1 MKKKR
6 KNGFTLLE
14 MLIVLGIIA
23 VLFLLFIPNIIKQSD
38 NIQGT
43 EKETITN
50 VVKTQR
56 ELYTLEKNEKP
67 TSLDMMYQE
76 KYLTKKQFE
85 KAQKLSIPVD
95 VE

>member
-23 VLFLLFIPNIIKQSD
+23 VLFLLFIPNITKQSD

-56 ELYTLEKNEKP
+56 ELYKLKKNEKP